1 MLPVGPPDRVV
12 LLSVG
17 RVMVPLSTLQPRA
30 NDLNFLWL
38 QHGGAVRDP
47 KHHHLLGLAASE
59 DADIAYVDRLR
70 AEAEPLPPYAVELDD
85 YFIHA
90 LLSPCHV
97 LWPEHLQHLLA
108 LIGNERPPML
118 LAQSRPDA
126 CGSLTATRA
135 AWMQDVISR
144 LDDYL
149 AGVLSLFRDPLHTAL
164 GRPDHDKLGA
174 VLLLREALAIATSH
188 TPEEFEPAFAVV
200 PSTSMLAEKLR
211 PSIAAVRFRC
221 GYRWELTLHDICHA
235 IGDVRIRR
243 VLNLTGP
250 CDHQLSSVHQD
261 DPVRVE
267 HAASVLIGLWSF
279 LVGTPQS
286 RIAVTYPIHA
296 RAARRVRFTLG
307 EETPAKRWLVGRTF
321 VLIRQWLAYIDHV
334 SHTASL
340 VPVPSL
346 TAQDPPSDIPFP

>member
-1 MLPVGPPDRVV
+1 MLPSGPPNPVV
-12 LLSVG
+12 LLFVG
-17 RVMVPLSTLQPRA
+17 RVMVPLSTFQPRA

-38 QHGGAVRDP
+38 QHGGALRDP
-47 KHHHLLGLAASE
+47 KHHHLLSLAASE

-70 AEAEPLPPYAVELDD
+70 TTAEPLPPYAIELDD

-118 LAQSRPDA
+118 SADARPDA
-126 CGSLTATRA
+126 CGTLTASRA
-135 AWMQDVISR
+135 AWTENVITR

-174 VLLLREALAIATSH
+174 VLLLRHALAIATSH
-188 TPEEFEPAFAVV
+188 TPDQFEPAFAAV
-200 PSTSMLAEKLR
+200 PSTSLLAEKLR

-235 IGDVRIRR
+235 IGDVRLRR
-243 VLNLTGP
+243 ALNLTGP
-250 CDHQLSSVHQD
+250 CDHQLTSVHHD

-267 HAASVLIGLWSF
+267 NAASILIGLWSF

-286 RIAVTYPIHA
+286 KINATYPAHA

-307 EETPAKRWLVGRTF
+307 DETPAKRWLAGRTF
-321 VLIRQWLAYIDHV
+321 ISLKIWLTHLQTLT
-334 SHTASL
+334 HT
-340 VPVPSL
+340 PTL
-346 TAQDPPSDIPFP
+346 TPLPTLTPPLPTTPLP